1 MTNTHDPLWPDD
13 HLRSRVSHPWL
24 NPRSPPQKGAGDG
37 LSWNWARRQQSD
49 QMRWCTRLQDNC
61 HVSPWFYHTSTH
73 QLTGLDLAFVCIC
86 HHRSAC
92 FQNLLHMWTSK
103 CDRIGHQPQTHGCHW
118 SDGGWDVRGGYGK
131 MMADGN
137 PDPKVA
143 TPCFLAAVLA
153 HHFPSTPAPSE
164 EKKKAASVAEAPP
177 PSVPGS
183 TPSELQGARRPKE
196 LAFLCRMNPSHPNLS
211 SGELY

>member
-1 MTNTHDPLWPDD
+1 M
-13 HLRSRVSHPWL
+13 
-24 NPRSPPQKGAGDG
+24 
-37 LSWNWARRQQSD
+37 
-49 QMRWCTRLQDNC
+49 
-61 HVSPWFYHTSTH
+61 
-73 QLTGLDLAFVCIC
+73 
-86 HHRSAC
+86 
-92 FQNLLHMWTSK
+92 
-103 CDRIGHQPQTHGCHW
+103 
-118 SDGGWDVRGGYGK
+118 RGGYGK

-164 EKKKAASVAEAPP
+164 EEKKKAASVAEVPP

-196 LAFLCRMNPSHPNLS
+196 LAFLCGMNPSHPNLS